1 MKKEKKGKVKKKS
14 FTQKVDL
21 QMCAGKD
28 KRRKSRNESFAN
40 LYVVVQD

>member
-1 MKKEKKGKVKKKS
+1 MKEEKQVKVKKVLR
-14 FTQKVDL
+14 QKYIYK
-21 QMCAGKD
+21 CAGKD